1 MKAEFLKKL
10 KDESKLTTKQISEL
24 SGIPEST
31 ISRIMSGQTD
41 NPSFDSICAIVK
53 AMGESLDAVFGVNNK
68 SDNVDTSPLIKLYE
82 KVISEKNWYIK
93 FLIILCGVLIL
104 TLVFIVI
111 IDILN
116 GNVGFVRY

>member
-53 AMGESLDAVFGVNNK
+53 AMGGSLDAVFGVNNK
-68 SDNVDTSPLIKLYE
+68 SY
-82 KVISEKNWYIK
+82 ISSY
-93 FLIILCGVLIL
+93 
-104 TLVFIVI
+104 
-111 IDILN
+111 
-116 GNVGFVRY
+116 

>member
-53 AMGESLDAVFGVNNK
+53 AMGGSLDAVFGVNNK
-68 SDNVDTSPLIKLYE
+68 SDNVDTSPLMKRSYLKRTGI
-82 KVISEKNWYIK
+82 
-93 FLIILCGVLIL
+93 
-104 TLVFIVI
+104 
-111 IDILN
+111 
-116 GNVGFVRY
+116 

>member
-53 AMGESLDAVFGVNNK
+53 AMGGFLDAVFGVNNK

>member
-53 AMGESLDAVFGVNNK
+53 AMGGSLDAVFGVNNK

-82 KVISEKNWYIK
+82 KVKSEKNWYIK

>member
-1 MKAEFLKKL
+1 
-10 KDESKLTTKQISEL
+10 
-24 SGIPEST
+24 
-31 ISRIMSGQTD
+31 MSGQTD

-53 AMGESLDAVFGVNNK
+53 AMGGSLDAVFGVNNK